1 MIRFFMVYLYW
12 IPHFLHW
19 INSLGTK
26 IYLKKKKKLRLDWTH
41 GTKLN
46 SNWNPILT
54 PN

>member
-19 INSLGTK
+19 INSLGTQ
-26 IYLKKKKKLRLDWTH
+26 KKKKLRLDWTH

-46 SNWNPILT
+46 SNWNPIFT